1 MKRSEQIIDKIVE
14 HLQLGE
20 PLSRICRH
28 KDMPSST
35 SFNNWTR
42 KDMKLAERVL
52 TARKEGAMAWYDKSI
67 ELIENPEPTQMQVVR
82 EQLAHIRWMCKSM
95 IPSLFS
101 EKLQQEV
108 KQDTTI
114 KIEFSNDIAD
124 PLTVIDHDD
133 GLDKI
138 AK

>member
-14 HLQLGE
+14 QLQLGE

-67 ELIENPEPTQMQVVR
+67 ELIENPEPHPFHGRFFKMFVVYGANN
-82 EQLAHIRWMCKSM
+82 EQ
-95 IPSLFS
+95 P
-101 EKLQQEV
+101 
-108 KQDTTI
+108 
-114 KIEFSNDIAD
+114 
-124 PLTVIDHDD
+124 
-133 GLDKI
+133 
-138 AK
+138 